1 MYIFLCIYIF
11 FKYRYIYHQKYIY
24 LQYIY
29 IFLLY
34 LVICN
39 LLTPSLFQKKKN
51 TALDSAPLAF
61 ASWHFRSRHWH
72 FLSHAPAK
80 FRHVGGHPGD
90 VQNFL
95 NRKQKNDSWENR
107 DHDIV
112 ILYEQ
117 PKTMHPFSGKSHK
130 FTIHLHWVIPR
141 KIGVFLCCWNTLGC
155 CLMVMMIR

>member
-130 FTIHLHWVIPR
+130 FTIHLH
-141 KIGVFLCCWNTLGC
+141 
-155 CLMVMMIR
+155 